1 MPALTHGRVMNKFGP
16 YTKNNNR
23 SKKILPKKDNIK
35 KSLTVGTVG
44 TSLAVKRVL
53 KKRSKYTKIQ

>member
-16 YTKNNNR
+16 YIKNNNR
-23 SKKILPKKDNIK
+23 SKKILSKKDNIK

-53 KKRSKYTKIQ
+53 KKRSKYTKTQ